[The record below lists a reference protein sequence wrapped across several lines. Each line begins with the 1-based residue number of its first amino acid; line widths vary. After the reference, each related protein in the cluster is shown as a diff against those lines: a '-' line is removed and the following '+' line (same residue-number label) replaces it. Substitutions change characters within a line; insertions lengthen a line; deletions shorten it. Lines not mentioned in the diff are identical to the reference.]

1 MNEFDLENDI
11 DFSVLEESDVIGSIN
26 DIETEGLFEGEIS
39 DEIEMTDTDYMLNE
53 IEEWENERT
62 EMLESMFED
71 LEQTEEDS
79 EPYKVKVK
87 TL

>member
-1 MNEFDLENDI
+1 MCEFDLENDI
-11 DFSVLEESDVIGSIN
+11 DFSVLEESDVTGSIN
-26 DIETEGLFEGEIS
+26 DIETEGFFEGEIS

-53 IEEWENERT
+53 IEEWENERA

-71 LEQTEEDS
+71 LEQAEEDS

-87 TL
+87 KL